1 MFFHMAHNQTSHSY
15 DEKTALEIFD
25 ASKKFSLLA
34 TQLLGTLETK
44 ND

>member
-1 MFFHMAHNQTSHSY
+1 MARKQTSHSY

-25 ASKKFSLLA
+25 ASKKFALLA
-34 TQLLGTLETK
+34 TQLLGTLESK